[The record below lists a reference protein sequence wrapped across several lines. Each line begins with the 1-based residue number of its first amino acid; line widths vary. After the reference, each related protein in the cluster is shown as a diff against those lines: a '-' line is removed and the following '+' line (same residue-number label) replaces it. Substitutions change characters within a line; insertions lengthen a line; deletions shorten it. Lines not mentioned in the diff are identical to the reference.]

1 MARQIMIRDDL
12 YQVLNQLKGSR
23 SFSEVIQDLLEKAGH
38 RKDPILEALE
48 NQNRLLRELLN
59 EVKQLN
65 RRLSGMRI
73 EVKEAKV
80 TEVKAVTGVTGDKKL
95 PSYLKDNP
103 WIEILSVR
111 RGL

>member
-1 MARQIMIRDDL
+1 MARQIAIRDDL
-12 YQVLNQLKGSR
+12 YDALNRLRGSR
-23 SFSEVIQDLLEKAGH
+23 SFSQIIEELLEKAGH

>member
-48 NQNRLLRELLN
+48 AQNQLLSELLN
-59 EVKQLN
+59 EVRLLN
-65 RRLSGMRI
+65 RRLSGLRI

-95 PSYLKDNP
+95 PSYLRDNP
-103 WIEILSVR
+103 WVEILEK
-111 RGL
+111 RG